1 MIKKTLIASLI
12 FCSFLVASVGIVVA
26 ANKTMNDASGDVLDF
41 LTGETVTNSPN
52 IPVSNID
59 ITKITYSKQ
68 NNEITL
74 TLEVSGELV
83 NRGDLSD
90 LEADD
95 NVDVVAYILNLYTSD
110 DSYTI
115 YYVNNKCQI
124 TYESTSET
132 QNISDFSVSD
142 SVLTISFDLLNES
155 ETYNT
160 MEAVSYYI
168 KIPDLTG
175 DEDPSTLPETDY
187 QQLIDMVPDVV
198 LDVTID
204 ATPSEGTVDED
215 IDFSG
220 DTDSD
225 ESPYTWAWEFGDG
238 ETSAVQNPTHR
249 YAEAGS
255 YEVTLYVTDAD
266 GNQGVDYFT
275 VDISD
280 SEPSDGGNQDGGT
293 ESSNSGLILFVV
305 IIAIITI
312 AGIAVVVYIIR
323 R

>member
-1 MIKKTLIASLI
+1 M
-12 FCSFLVASVGIVVA
+12 
-26 ANKTMNDASGDVLDF
+26 
-41 LTGETVTNSPN
+41 
-52 IPVSNID
+52 
-59 ITKITYSKQ
+59 
-68 NNEITL
+68 
-74 TLEVSGELV
+74 
-83 NRGDLSD
+83 SD
-90 LEADD
+90 LESDD
-95 NVDVVAYILNLYTSD
+95 NVDVVAYILNLYTSI

-132 QNISDFSVSD
+132 ENISDFSIDSSG
-142 SVLTISFDLLNES
+142 SVLEIPFDLLDES

-168 KIPDLTG
+168 KIPDLAG

-204 ATPSEGTVDED
+204 APSEGNVDED

-220 DTDSD
+220 EADGGL
-225 ESPYTWAWEFGDG
+225 SPYTWSWDFGDAA
-238 ETSAVQNPTHR
+238 TSTVQNPTHR
-249 YAEAGS
+249 YAENGT
-255 YEVTLYVTDAD
+255 YEVTLYVTDSE

-275 VDISD
+275 VDVSD
-280 SEPSDGGNQDGGT
+280 SEPSDGGNQDGDTG
-293 ESSNSGLILFVV
+293 SSNSGLILFVV
-305 IIAIITI
+305 VIAVILI
-312 AGIAVVVYIIR
+312 AGIGIVIYIIR